1 MIGLNDF
8 QILTSVQVQMEAV
21 YTTALTWKEAIDAPA
36 LRDLLWVSM
45 VETVKVS
52 LLAQGLIRN
61 LNIFLLNG
69 F

>member
-1 MIGLNDF
+1 
-8 QILTSVQVQMEAV
+8 MEAV